1 MKRYKYNKS
10 NITSKTRLSDLV
22 EKKYHPQLRAMIKE
36 LTRLTTLTEDTEWW
50 RVRKLEF
57 INPRT
62 QFNYVPIADFIK
74 AVCSKEQKGL
84 KCSIDTFFR
93 YIASS
98 DHSNLIAKWKSVK
111 TLTYSR
117 LKYNNRKEK

>member
-1 MKRYKYNKS
+1 
-10 NITSKTRLSDLV
+10 
-22 EKKYHPQLRAMIKE
+22 MIKE

-50 RVRKLEF
+50 RVRMLEF

-62 QFNYVPIADFIK
+62 QINYVPIADFIK